1 MKPIQMKSNLR
12 VADQVRKAINR
23 LNTSSALMKRASFE
37 CFDNCREQ
45 GYVLKV
51 WRINPI
57 TCSPFNIAFSEN
69 RNSDDIVVYCYN
81 ETQYPGNLIKESAG
95 WNRSYFQFG
104 QVDAAARFILE
115 QADKFL
121 HPQAS

>member
-1 MKPIQMKSNLR
+1 MKENLK
-12 VADQVRKAINR
+12 VADLVRKAINR
-23 LNTSSALMKRASFE
+23 TNTSTLLMQRGHFE

-45 GYVLKV
+45 GYVLKLWHPV
-51 WRINPI
+51 
-57 TCSPFNIAFSEN
+57 TLKTFNIAFSEN

-104 QVDAAARFILE
+104 QIETAACFVLE